1 MSGLE
6 RHRHEAAVEL
16 ANCTHEMG
24 RLERT
29 LDSRTRFQDAR
40 RSGSE
45 GDWDMASRE
54 VPWGALVRD
63 LLTAVLKRL
72 N

>member
-29 LDSRTRFQDAR
+29 LDSRMR
-40 RSGSE
+40 
-45 GDWDMASRE
+45 
-54 VPWGALVRD
+54 GALVAKVIGIWQ
-63 LLTAVLKRL
+63 AVKCLGEHWFGIY
-72 N
+72 